1 MPSTSTNASAVDGV
15 RSMST
20 SQSAVDGVRST
31 GTSQS
36 AADALGVP
44 GNISTVALEQ
54 DGQTIHLRLD
64 ALVPEP
70 ALQRFDPLYQ
80 PSQAQVVA
88 AGGRT
93 AAWFVQL
100 QPVEAVLRHFKR
112 GGLMA
117 RVVRDRYFWLGL
129 ARTRSFAEFDLLR
142 LMWQAGL
149 PVPRPLGAAVWQGRL
164 TYRAALLTER
174 IPQAKPLAL
183 CSEPQVWLE
192 AGRIVAQMHQ
202 FEVWHADLNVFNL
215 LVDAQD
221 KVWIIDL
228 DRGRRMALTATQRAE
243 NLSRLLRSVRKVAPE
258 LEAPCWHVFKQG
270 YQAVFKQQ

>member
-1 MPSTSTNASAVDGV
+1 MPSTTT
-15 RSMST
+15 R
-20 SQSAVDGVRST
+20 QSSD
-31 GTSQS
+31 
-36 AADALGVP
+36 DALGVT

-54 DGQTIHLRLD
+54 DGQAIYLRLD
-64 ALVPEP
+64 SLVPEP
-70 ALQRFDPLYQ
+70 ALQRFDPSYQ

-88 AGGRT
+88 SGGRA

-100 QPVEAVLRHFKR
+100 QPLEAVLRHFKR

-117 RVVRDRYFWLGL
+117 RVVRDRYLWLGL

-142 LMWQAGL
+142 LMWHAGL

-174 IPQAKPLAL
+174 IPQARPLAQ
-183 CSEPQVWLE
+183 CGEPSVWLE
-192 AGRIVAQMHQ
+192 AGRVVAQMHQ

-228 DRGRRMALTATQRAE
+228 DRGCRKALSATQRAE
-243 NLSRLLRSVRKVAPE
+243 NLSRLLRSVRKIAPE
-258 LEAPCWHVFKQG
+258 LEAKCWHVFKQG
-270 YQAVFKQQ
+270 YQAVFN

>member
-1 MPSTSTNASAVDGV
+1 MPSTSSSQPAADGLPSTSSNQPAVDV
-15 RSMST
+15 
-20 SQSAVDGVRST
+20 
-31 GTSQS
+31 
-36 AADALGVP
+36 LGLV
-44 GNISTVALEQ
+44 GNISTVTLEQ

-64 ALVPEP
+64 SLVPEP
-70 ALQRFDPLYQ
+70 ALQRFDPSYP

-88 AGGRT
+88 SGGRA

-100 QPVEAVLRHFKR
+100 APFEAVLRHFKR
-112 GGLMA
+112 GGWMA
-117 RVVRDRYFWLGL
+117 RLARDRYLWLGL

-142 LMWQAGL
+142 LMWQGGL

-164 TYRAALLTER
+164 THRAALLTER

-192 AGRIVAQMHQ
+192 AGRVVAQMHQ

-215 LVDAQD
+215 LVDVQD

-243 NLSRLLRSVRKVAPE
+243 NLSRLLRSVKKVAPE
-258 LEAPCWHVFKQG
+258 LEAPCWHLFKQG
-270 YQAVFKQQ
+270 YQEALSQQ

>member
-1 MPSTSTNASAVDGV
+1 MPSTNTNQSAVGGVSSTTTNPSVVDGV
-15 RSMST
+15 SSI
-20 SQSAVDGVRST
+20 SANPLVV
-31 GTSQS
+31 
-36 AADALGVP
+36 DALGVP
-44 GNISTVALEQ
+44 GNISTVVLEQ

-64 ALVPEP
+64 SLLPEP
-70 ALQRFDPLYQ
+70 ALQRFDPSYP

-88 AGGRT
+88 SGGRA

-100 QPVEAVLRHFKR
+100 APLKAVLRHFKR
-112 GGLMA
+112 GGWMA
-117 RVVRDRYFWLGL
+117 RLARDRYLWLGL

-149 PVPRPLGAAVWQGRL
+149 PVPRPLGAAVWRGRL

-174 IPQAKPLAL
+174 IPQARPLAL
-183 CSEPQVWLE
+183 CSEPKVWLE
-192 AGRIVAQMHQ
+192 AGRVVAQMHQ

-228 DRGRRMALTATQRAE
+228 DRGRRKTLTATQRAE

-258 LEAPCWHVFKQG
+258 LEAPCWHLFKQG
-270 YQAVFKQQ
+270 YQEVLSQQ

>member
-1 MPSTSTNASAVDGV
+1 MPSTHPNPSAVDA
-15 RSMST
+15 RPLT
-20 SQSAVDGVRST
+20 SAGQSAVDGVSST
-31 GTSQS
+31 TTRQS
-36 AADALGVP
+36 AVDALGVP
-44 GNISTVALEQ
+44 GDISTVALKQEE
-54 DGQTIHLRLD
+54 QTIHLRLD
-64 ALVPEP
+64 VLVPEP
-70 ALQRFDPLYQ
+70 VLQRFDPSYP

-88 AGGRT
+88 SGGRA

-117 RVVRDRYFWLGL
+117 RVVRDRYLWLGL

-142 LMWQAGL
+142 LMWRAGL

-174 IPQAKPLAL
+174 IPQARPLAL

-192 AGRIVAQMHQ
+192 AGRVVAQMHQ

-228 DRGRRMALTATQRAE
+228 DRGCRKALTATQRAE

-258 LEAPCWHVFKQG
+258 LEAKCWHVFKQG
-270 YQAVFKQQ
+270 YRGALNQQ

>member
-1 MPSTSTNASAVDGV
+1 MVPSIAASHSS
-15 RSMST
+15 R
-20 SQSAVDGVRST
+20 
-31 GTSQS
+31 
-36 AADALGVP
+36 DALGVS

-64 ALVPEP
+64 SLVPEP
-70 ALQRFDPLYQ
+70 TLQRFDPLYP

-88 AGGRT
+88 SGGRA

-100 QPVEAVLRHFKR
+100 APCEAVLRHFKR
-112 GGLMA
+112 GGWMA
-117 RVVRDRYFWLGL
+117 RLARDRYLWLGL

-149 PVPRPLGAAVWQGRL
+149 PVPRPLGAAVWRDRL

-174 IPQAKPLAL
+174 IPQARPLAL

-192 AGRIVAQMHQ
+192 AGRVVAQMHQ

-228 DRGRRMALTATQRAE
+228 DRGRRKALTATQRAE

-258 LEAPCWHVFKQG
+258 LESTCWHEFKQG
-270 YQAVFKQQ
+270 YQSVFK

>member
-1 MPSTSTNASAVDGV
+1 MPSTTNNPSVVDGV
-15 RSMST
+15 SST
-20 SQSAVDGVRST
+20 SAGPSVVDGVS
-31 GTSQS
+31 SIS
-36 AADALGVP
+36 ANPLVVDALGVP
-44 GNISTVALEQ
+44 SNISTVALEQ
-54 DGQTIHLRLD
+54 CGQTIHLRLD
-64 ALVPEP
+64 LLVPEL
-70 ALQRFDPLYQ
+70 ALQRFDPLYP

-88 AGGRT
+88 SGGRA

-100 QPVEAVLRHFKR
+100 APLEAVLRHFKR
-112 GGLMA
+112 GGWMA
-117 RVVRDRYFWLGL
+117 RLARDRYLWLGL

-149 PVPRPLGAAVWQGRL
+149 PVPRPLGAAVWRGRL

-192 AGRIVAQMHQ
+192 AGRVVAQMHQ

-228 DRGRRMALTATQRAE
+228 DRGRRKALTATQRAE

-258 LEAPCWHVFKQG
+258 LEAPCWHLFKQG
-270 YQAVFKQQ
+270 YQEVLSQQ